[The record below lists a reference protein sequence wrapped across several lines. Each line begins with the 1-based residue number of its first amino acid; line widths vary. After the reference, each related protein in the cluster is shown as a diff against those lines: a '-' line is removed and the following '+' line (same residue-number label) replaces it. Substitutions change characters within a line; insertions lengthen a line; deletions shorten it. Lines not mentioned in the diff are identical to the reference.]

1 MKRKNY
7 NLMIGG
13 AITLFFLAVALIGQ
27 FWTPYGTTTMDSM
40 AVNLAPCAA
49 HPLGTDNFGRDI
61 LSRVMAGSGSTFFV
75 AVCTVLIGCVFGTIV
90 GKALE
95 SIAVRLFT
103 SSSGSTFFVAVC
115 TVLIGCVFGTIVG
128 ALTGYFGGFFDNLIM
143 RFNDI
148 LLSFPSI
155 LLALIF
161 ISLTKPGSYNIILAL
176 GILFIPSFARIVRSE
191 VIRCRELDFV
201 KSARIL
207 GAGHIRII
215 FAHILPNAAV
225 SLLTAAAIGFNNAV
239 LAEASM
245 SYLGLGIQ
253 PPEPSLGRMLY
264 EAQSYLF
271 NAPWYA
277 IGPGVTII
285 LIILGFSMVSEGLR
299 SMQQ

>member
-61 LSRVMAGSGSTFFV
+61 
-75 AVCTVLIGCVFGTIV
+75 
-90 GKALE
+90 
-95 SIAVRLFT
+95 
-103 SSSGSTFFVAVC
+103 
-115 TVLIGCVFGTIVG
+115 LIGCVFGTIVG

-239 LAEASM
+239 LAEASR
-245 SYLGLGIQ
+245 SDLGLGIQ

-285 LIILGFSMVSEGLR
+285 LIILGFSMVIEGLR
-299 SMQQ
+299 SMQK

>member
-1 MKRKNY
+1 MKKRNPY
-7 NLMIGG
+7 LTAG
-13 AITLFFLAVALIGQ
+13 LILTGVLTGVIILGF
-27 FWTPYGTTTMDSM
+27 FWTPYDPNAM
-40 AVNLAPCAA
+40 AAGPKLAAPSLA
-49 HPLGTDNFGRDI
+49 HLMGTDSFGRDI
-61 LSRVMAGSGSTFFV
+61 FSRVLKGAGTTFCIALATVAIGSVCGV
-75 AVCTVLIGCVFGTIV
+75 ALG
-90 GKALE
+90 
-95 SIAVRLFT
+95 AV
-103 SSSGSTFFVAVC
+103 
-115 TVLIGCVFGTIVG
+115 
-128 ALTGYFGGFFDNLIM
+128 TGYFGGFFDNLIM

>member
-1 MKRKNY
+1 
-7 NLMIGG
+7 MIS
-13 AITLFFLAVALIGQ
+13 F
-27 FWTPYGTTTMDSM
+27 
-40 AVNLAPCAA
+40 
-49 HPLGTDNFGRDI
+49 
-61 LSRVMAGSGSTFFV
+61 
-75 AVCTVLIGCVFGTIV
+75 IV
-90 GKALE
+90 SE
-95 SIAVRLFT
+95 H
-103 SSSGSTFFVAVC
+103 SSGAYLHQPDEAGKLQHHS
-115 TVLIGCVFGTIVG
+115 G
-128 ALTGYFGGFFDNLIM
+128 A
-143 RFNDI
+143 
-148 LLSFPSI
+148 
-155 LLALIF
+155 
-161 ISLTKPGSYNIILAL
+161 

>member
-49 HPLGTDNFGRDI
+49 HPLG
-61 LSRVMAGSGSTFFV
+61 
-75 AVCTVLIGCVFGTIV
+75 
-90 GKALE
+90 
-95 SIAVRLFT
+95 
-103 SSSGSTFFVAVC
+103 SGSTFFVAVC